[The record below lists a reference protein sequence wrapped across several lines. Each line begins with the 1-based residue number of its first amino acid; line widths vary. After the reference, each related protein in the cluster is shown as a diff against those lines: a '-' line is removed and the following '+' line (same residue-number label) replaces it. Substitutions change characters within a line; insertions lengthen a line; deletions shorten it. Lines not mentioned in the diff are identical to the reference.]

1 MTERQTYKAL
11 KLIQKRTMNVNKHKL
26 ICQSLVNNGLATCNA
41 PDGKGDFEL
50 TIKGKITI
58 WDYENWKL
66 TS

>member
-11 KLIQKRTMNVNKHKL
+11 KLIQKRNMKLDKHKL
-26 ICQSLVNNGLATCNA
+26 ICQYLVDNEYTVRVAAKHGY
-41 PDGKGDFEL
+41 EL
-50 TIKGKITI
+50 IIKGKILI